1 MSQPAHGLAAVTEQV
16 PATAIG
22 SLSRRRDTHRGGG
35 NLGSDNTAAPS
46 DNITGQTDNTAPQTD
61 NTAPQTDNTQSLALS
76 AKEVRL
82 KVPATSAIQEVLLA
96 AFPRLA
102 GTAGSSTERRALN
115 SSANPLSTAAA
126 GL

>member
-22 SLSRRRDTHRGGG
+22 SLSRRRDTRRGGG

-46 DNITGQTDNTAPQTD
+46 DNTTGQTD

-96 AFPRLA
+96 AFPGPT
-102 GTAGSSTERRALN
+102 GTVGSSTERRALN

>member
-16 PATAIG
+16 PATTMG

-46 DNITGQTDNTAPQTD
+46 DNTIGQTDNTAPQTD
-61 NTAPQTDNTQSLALS
+61 NAQSLALS
-76 AKEVRL
+76 AKETRL
-82 KVPATSAIQEVLLA
+82 KVPANSALEEVLLE
-96 AFPRLA
+96 AFPRA
-102 GTAGSSTERRALN
+102 TGTTGNSTERRALN
-115 SSANPLSTAAA
+115 SSANPLSTIAA

>member
-1 MSQPAHGLAAVTEQV
+1 MSQPAHGLAIVIEQIPEPV
-16 PATAIG
+16 IG
-22 SLSRRRDTHRGGG
+22 SLPRRRDTHREGDS
-35 NLGSDNTAAPS
+35 LGSDNT
-46 DNITGQTDNTAPQTD
+46 IGQTDNTD
-61 NTAPQTDNTQSLALS
+61 PQTDNTQSLALS

-115 SSANPLSTAAA
+115 SFANPLSTIAA

>member
-1 MSQPAHGLAAVTEQV
+1 MSQPAHGLAIVIEQIPEPV
-16 PATAIG
+16 IG
-22 SLSRRRDTHRGGG
+22 SLPRRRDTHREGDS
-35 NLGSDNTAAPS
+35 LGSDNT
-46 DNITGQTDNTAPQTD
+46 IGQTDNTD
-61 NTAPQTDNTQSLALS
+61 PQTDNTQSLALS

-115 SSANPLSTAAA
+115 SSPNPLSTIAA

>member
-1 MSQPAHGLAAVTEQV
+1 MSQPVHGLAAVTEQV
-16 PATAIG
+16 PATSMG

-46 DNITGQTDNTAPQTD
+46 DNITGQTD

-115 SSANPLSTAAA
+115 SSANPLSTIAA
-126 GL
+126 GQ

>member
-1 MSQPAHGLAAVTEQV
+1 VSQPAHGLAIVIEQIPEPV
-16 PATAIG
+16 IG
-22 SLSRRRDTHRGGG
+22 SLPRRRDTHREGDS
-35 NLGSDNTAAPS
+35 LGSDNT
-46 DNITGQTDNTAPQTD
+46 IGQTDNTD
-61 NTAPQTDNTQSLALS
+61 PQTDNTQSLALS

-115 SSANPLSTAAA
+115 SFANPLSTIAA

>member
-46 DNITGQTDNTAPQTD
+46 DNITGQTDNTAPQRT
-61 NTAPQTDNTQSLALS
+61 T
-76 AKEVRL
+76 L
-82 KVPATSAIQEVLLA
+82 KVLPCQRKKL
-96 AFPRLA
+96 
-102 GTAGSSTERRALN
+102 G
-115 SSANPLSTAAA
+115 
-126 GL
+126 

>member
-1 MSQPAHGLAAVTEQV
+1 MSQPSYGLAIVIEQV
-16 PATAIG
+16 PAPVIG
-22 SLSRRRDTHRGGG
+22 SLSRRRDAHREGN
-35 NLGSDNTAAPS
+35 NLGSDNTTAPS
-46 DNITGQTDNTAPQTD
+46 DNTIGQTD

-96 AFPRLA
+96 AFPRLN

>member
-1 MSQPAHGLAAVTEQV
+1 MSQPAHGLAIVIEQV
-16 PATAIG
+16 PVPVIG
-22 SLSRRRDTHRGGG
+22 SLPRRRDTRREGD
-35 NLGSDNTAAPS
+35 NLGSDNT
-46 DNITGQTDNTAPQTD
+46 IGQTDNTDRQS
-61 NTAPQTDNTQSLALS
+61 DNTQSLALS

-102 GTAGSSTERRALN
+102 GTAASSTERRALN
-115 SSANPLSTAAA
+115 SFANPLSTIAA

>member
-16 PATAIG
+16 PATSMG

-46 DNITGQTDNTAPQTD
+46 DNTAAPSDNTIGQTD
-61 NTAPQTDNTQSLALS
+61 NTAPQTDNTQSFALS
-76 AKEVRL
+76 AKETRL
-82 KVPATSAIQEVLLA
+82 KVPANSALEEVLLA
-96 AFPRLA
+96 AFPGPT
-102 GTAGSSTERRALN
+102 GTAGNSTERRALN
-115 SSANPLSTAAA
+115 SPANPLSTIAA